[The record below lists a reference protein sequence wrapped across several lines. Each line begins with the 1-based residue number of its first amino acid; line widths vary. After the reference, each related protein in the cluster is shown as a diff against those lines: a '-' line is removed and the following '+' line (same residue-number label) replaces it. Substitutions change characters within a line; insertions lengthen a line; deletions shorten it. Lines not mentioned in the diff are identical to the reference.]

1 MYGMWNDKLH
11 NERKATGTKKV
22 AASANT
28 SASGHLQRQGG
39 REGDNKLLDICVIYS
54 EYSAL

>member
-1 MYGMWNDKLH
+1 MHKKGEPM
-11 NERKATGTKKV
+11 ETKKKLT
-22 AASANT
+22 ASTNT
-28 SASGHLQRQGG
+28 SASGHLQRQAG

>member
-1 MYGMWNDKLH
+1 MKEEPVEPPLP
-11 NERKATGTKKV
+11 KKKKV
-22 AASANT
+22 TASTNA